1 MAMECVYKLAK
12 LMWGKRKVSIR
23 KKKIWE
29 DLDHDRYEKQTERN
43 SVEIVECEGRMQ
55 DI

>member
-23 KKKIWE
+23 KKKS
-29 DLDHDRYEKQTERN
+29 EKTLIMIDMKNKLR
-43 SVEIVECEGRMQ
+43 EIQWRL
-55 DI
+55 

>member
-1 MAMECVYKLAK
+1 M
-12 LMWGKRKVSIR
+12 GKEEGVHK